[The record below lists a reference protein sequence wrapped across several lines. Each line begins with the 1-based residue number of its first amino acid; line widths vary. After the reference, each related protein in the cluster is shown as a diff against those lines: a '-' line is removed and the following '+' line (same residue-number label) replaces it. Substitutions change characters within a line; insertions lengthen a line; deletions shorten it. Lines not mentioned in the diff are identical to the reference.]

1 VYAPL
6 NFGNA
11 LADKGQLDE
20 AIKVYREW
28 FRVIEYFNLEIAF
41 YDKNQINE
49 SIMACKKAV
58 RINPEDVIAHNA
70 LGNALADKGQLDEAI
85 AEYKEA
91 IRIDPEYADTY
102 YYLGYTF
109 KAKSHFDEAINA
121 FENFIRFF
129 QDSEIKNA
137 KYIAE
142 EVRKLITQL
151 KGAR

>member
-1 VYAPL
+1 
-6 NFGNA
+6 
-11 LADKGQLDE
+11 
-20 AIKVYREW
+20 
-28 FRVIEYFNLEIAF
+28 
-41 YDKNQINE
+41 
-49 SIMACKKAV
+49 MACKKAV

-142 EVRKLITQL
+142 AVRKLITQL